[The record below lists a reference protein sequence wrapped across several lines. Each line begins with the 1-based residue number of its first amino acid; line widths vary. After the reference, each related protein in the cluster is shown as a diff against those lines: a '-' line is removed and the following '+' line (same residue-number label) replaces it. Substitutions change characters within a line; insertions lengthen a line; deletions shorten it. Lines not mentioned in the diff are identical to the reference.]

1 MSCSV
6 NGNPLLVGS
15 HDKRPLRLLNSRRS
29 LLQLCDLDL
38 FRIPVCLVSWQVPNL
53 ELGHIE
59 IDGEDAEPSTAGVV
73 VERLGLTWDQWA
85 QRVTRYLTVMERL
98 LWPNLIIVGGGVSEA
113 ADQVSL
119 HANSSG
125 ADAELMLYARAVS

>member
-1 MSCSV
+1 
-6 NGNPLLVGS
+6 LLAE
-15 HDKRPLRLLNSRRS
+15 PILAAA
-29 LLQLCDLDL
+29 
-38 FRIPVCLVSWQVPNL
+38 QVPNL

-73 VERLGLTWDQWA
+73 VERLGLTWEQWA

-113 ADQVSL
+113 ADEVGIGVLPVSPHIREIQVAL
-119 HANSSG
+119 CC
-125 ADAELMLYARAVS
+125 